1 MRNKCNIF
9 IFPEGRLSVQMYEK
23 VSDFHF
29 NIRGFLFRSDAVLI
43 MQRPSEGEVL
53 FVFAFVSS
61 TGANGLDQ
69 RIKQLLIPN
78 IYQLMSSNCKN
89 LLDQIYAR
97 VGDNCDEIETID

>member
-1 MRNKCNIF
+1 
-9 IFPEGRLSVQMYEK
+9 
-23 VSDFHF
+23 
-29 NIRGFLFRSDAVLI
+29 
-43 MQRPSEGEVL
+43 
-53 FVFAFVSS
+53 VSS

-97 VGDNCDEIETID
+97 VGDNSNDIETID